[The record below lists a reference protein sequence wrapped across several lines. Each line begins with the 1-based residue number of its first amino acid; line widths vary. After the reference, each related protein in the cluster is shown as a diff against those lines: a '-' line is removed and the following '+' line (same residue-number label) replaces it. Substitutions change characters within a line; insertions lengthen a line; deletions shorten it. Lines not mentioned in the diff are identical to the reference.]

1 MGRTWALVCTLGAAL
16 LASGAAAWWWWTA
29 APAASV
35 GELATALAVAPAA
48 DGRIAIAQ
56 PRRAARW
63 LLRHPQALALAAL
76 AAPQARAALPR
87 LQPLLR
93 PLAEGA
99 RGPLVLWWRGE
110 ELAVAARLRPGAASA
125 LAMVAARAGVAFQ
138 VTDGVAAVA
147 TDAALLEASA
157 TPAAARTG
165 GRAAA
170 LAEIAG
176 QEWRVVARTSSLAA
190 STGTAPELP
199 EATDVS
205 RAATVDATG
214 LAAAWGFRV
223 DAATLPARV
232 ALAAGQ
238 GWGAAVPL
246 AIVPGFLRDAIPR
259 AGSDGALAPAVV
271 WQGLL
276 GEVSVRAG
284 ADRLL
289 VASSAAMLA
298 EVEPPPTRDEGSV
311 TGADIAWVAAE
322 LAATLDLVPFFS
334 RETRALRAAGA
345 FAAGLERARWRA
357 TATGAR
363 IEMSW

>member
-1 MGRTWALVCTLGAAL
+1 MRRTWALVLVAGLAL
-16 LASGAAAWWWWTA
+16 LAAGAAAWWWWTA

-35 GELATALAVAPAA
+35 GELAEALAVAPAA
-48 DGRIAIAQ
+48 DGRVAIAQ

-63 LLRHPQALALAAL
+63 LLRHPQALALPAL

-99 RGPLVLWWRGE
+99 RGPLVLWWRGG
-110 ELAVAARLRPGAASA
+110 ELAVAARVRPGAADA
-125 LAMVAARAGVAFQ
+125 LAMVAARAGIAFQ
-138 VTDGVAAVA
+138 VTDGITAVA
-147 TDAALLEASA
+147 TDAALLGTG
-157 TPAAARTG
+157 TPAAAVRVG

-170 LAEIAG
+170 LAEVGG
-176 QEWRVVARTSSLAA
+176 QEWRLVALPDSLAA
-190 STGTAPELP
+190 STGAAPELP
-199 EATDVS
+199 EVADVS
-205 RAATVDATG
+205 HAATVDAAG
-214 LAAAWGFRV
+214 LAAAWGFSA
-223 DAATLPARV
+223 DANALPARV

-246 AIVPGFLRDAIPR
+246 AAVPGFVRDALPR
-259 AGSDGALAPAVV
+259 ANGGGDSAPALV

-276 GEVSVRAG
+276 GEVRVRTE

-289 VASSAAMLA
+289 VATSAAMLA
-298 EVEPPPTRDEGSV
+298 AVEPPPDRDEGSV
-311 TGADIAWVAAE
+311 SGADIAWVAAA
-322 LAATLDLVPFFS
+322 LADTLDQMVFFS

-345 FAAGLERARWRA
+345 FAVGLERARWRA
-357 TATGAR
+357 TAAGTR